1 MAMIA
6 CTVVMAVQTVGLI
19 LVIALLTI
27 PAYVAQSYSKNLK
40 QMMFFSCLF
49 SVVLSLAGLVVSY
62 VWNLTVGPTI
72 ILFSV
77 LLYVANWGVQKL
89 LGAN

>member
-1 MAMIA
+1 
-6 CTVVMAVQTVGLI
+6 
-19 LVIALLTI
+19 
-27 PAYVAQSYSKNLK
+27 
-40 QMMFFSCLF
+40 MFFSCLF